1 VIDGEAQAA
10 KIARFMA
17 AVSLISALAIAF
29 GFETNYLRFHQWLA
43 GAYADLTSAAAYDAP
58 DGGELSLVVTFTAPP
73 VGFHTEVKSMEF
85 ALQGPE
91 GHFGYYRTVLP
102 EGVSPSAQDSGSI
115 QLSLVSNIP
124 PKHWP
129 KLRSSSA
136 PQLDG
141 RLIVYLHLPGREVPA
156 RVPISGL
163 ISLEEI

>member
-1 VIDGEAQAA
+1 
-10 KIARFMA
+10 
-17 AVSLISALAIAF
+17 
-29 GFETNYLRFHQWLA
+29 
-43 GAYADLTSAAAYDAP
+43 
-58 DGGELSLVVTFTAPP
+58 
-73 VGFHTEVKSMEF
+73 MEF

-115 QLSLVSNIP
+115 QLSLVSTSHLNTG
-124 PKHWP
+124 
-129 KLRSSSA
+129 LSVSSSA